1 MFLLELQAQGV
12 KGCSPTLRAPL
23 KPGYVVLKPPSTP
36 PPSLSSLA
44 AAIFYSDGRGG
55 DASFAADGAKG
66 KVGFTILGNDQVT
79 YRLMRELG
87 GAGVLQKLNKATTT
101 FELVSDSASDI
112 GTYLRATVGL
122 PSRSAFEQIFT
133 CTAAQMPSR
142 RPRAVKGGAAA
153 LGATPARPSM
163 AHNMPVEP
171 APDVPAAQARVGELE
186 KELKLSK
193 DIEAL
198 QFQQDGLTRQMDE
211 LEQKMKGSEGLREAL
226 EQAQDDARS
235 APDTVSVGLEADIV
249 HKAQRYQ
256 GAVQRRDE
264 ALAKLGTDG
273 SADEPA
279 SAPPSSAP
287 VEPLWRNQQFLL
299 GAGLGAVF
307 LVAGALLSG
316 YGRVLALL
324 DIPAFAFAALTA
336 IKHVEDLQGSTR
348 VSKKGSL
355 RAGRE
360 KKIHDAFEAE
370 VAPVKAAMKALGVE
384 TAEEV
389 VKVLEQ
395 KPLLE
400 GKVAS
405 LRKELQAW
413 EAEPANRQ
421 VAGQYHKLKQQVE
434 AINQKLQAQ
443 GGYIREAREVERELQ
458 RTKESIQKA
467 QGGVPV
473 GASGPATSQLPSGPG
488 STSELE
494 DPGPSLMHLAADLFQ
509 ADVPSLAGLVRDR
522 ANQYFSA
529 LTDRR
534 YSGLEQDGNGA
545 ISALSQGKK
554 LKVGAIPSRDLD
566 LLYLALRLTL
576 VEKYSA
582 RSKVPVF
589 LENDLGVEEAKLGL
603 LSRMLKHLGT
613 LTQVVHVT
621 AHPAF
626 PSVADLN
633 GTL

>member
-36 PPSLSSLA
+36 PLSLSSLA

-122 PSRSAFEQIFT
+122 PSRSAFELIFT

-273 SADEPA
+273 S
-279 SAPPSSAP
+279 
-287 VEPLWRNQQFLL
+287 
-299 GAGLGAVF
+299 
-307 LVAGALLSG
+307 
-316 YGRVLALL
+316 
-324 DIPAFAFAALTA
+324 
-336 IKHVEDLQGSTR
+336 
-348 VSKKGSL
+348 
-355 RAGRE
+355 
-360 KKIHDAFEAE
+360 
-370 VAPVKAAMKALGVE
+370 
-384 TAEEV
+384 
-389 VKVLEQ
+389 
-395 KPLLE
+395 
-400 GKVAS
+400 
-405 LRKELQAW
+405 
-413 EAEPANRQ
+413 
-421 VAGQYHKLKQQVE
+421 
-434 AINQKLQAQ
+434 
-443 GGYIREAREVERELQ
+443 
-458 RTKESIQKA
+458 
-467 QGGVPV
+467 
-473 GASGPATSQLPSGPG
+473 
-488 STSELE
+488 
-494 DPGPSLMHLAADLFQ
+494 
-509 ADVPSLAGLVRDR
+509 
-522 ANQYFSA
+522 
-529 LTDRR
+529 
-534 YSGLEQDGNGA
+534 
-545 ISALSQGKK
+545 
-554 LKVGAIPSRDLD
+554 
-566 LLYLALRLTL
+566 
-576 VEKYSA
+576 
-582 RSKVPVF
+582 
-589 LENDLGVEEAKLGL
+589 
-603 LSRMLKHLGT
+603 
-613 LTQVVHVT
+613 
-621 AHPAF
+621 
-626 PSVADLN
+626 
-633 GTL
+633 

>member
-1 MFLLELQAQGV
+1 MYLLELQAQGV
-12 KGCSPTLRAPL
+12 KGCSPSVRAPL
-23 KPGYVVLKPPSTP
+23 KPGYVVLKPATAAP
-36 PPSLSSLA
+36 PPLLA
-44 AAIFYSDGRGG
+44 LVAAILYSDGRGG

-79 YRLMRELG
+79 YRLVRELG
-87 GAGVLQKLNKATTT
+87 GAGVLQKLNKATTS

-153 LGATPARPSM
+153 LGTTPARPSM

-171 APDVPAAQARVGELE
+171 ASDIPAAQAKVVELE
-186 KELKLSK
+186 KELKLAK

-198 QFQQDGLTRQMDE
+198 QFQQDGITRQMDE
-211 LEQKMKGSEGLREAL
+211 LEQKMKGSEGLRAAL
-226 EQAQDDARS
+226 EQAQSDARS
-235 APDTVSVGLEADIV
+235 APDTVSLGLPADIA

-256 GAVQRRDE
+256 DAVQRRDE
-264 ALAKLGTDG
+264 ALAKLGADPA
-273 SADEPA
+273 ADEPTN
-279 SAPPSSAP
+279 APAP
-287 VEPLWRNQQFLL
+287 AAVEPLWRNQQFLA
-299 GAGLGAVF
+299 GAGLGALF
-307 LVAGALLSG
+307 MVAGVMFSG
-316 YGRVLALL
+316 YGRAIALL

-336 IKHVEDLQGSTR
+336 IKHVEDLQGSTQ
-348 VSKKGSL
+348 VSKKGGL
-355 RAGRE
+355 RAQRE
-360 KKIHDAFEAE
+360 KKIQDAFEAE
-370 VAPVKAAMKALGVE
+370 VAVVKGAMKTLGVE

-400 GKVAS
+400 ERAAA
-405 LRKELQAW
+405 LQKELQAW

-421 VAGQYHKLKQQVE
+421 SAAQYNKLKQQVE
-434 AINQKLQAQ
+434 AINQKLQAE
-443 GGYIREAREVERELQ
+443 GGYIREAREVEREIQ

-467 QGGVPV
+467 QGGVPT
-473 GASGPATSQLPSGPG
+473 GASGGAPAAQLPSAPG

-494 DPGPSLMHLAADLFQ
+494 DPGPSLMRLAADLFQ
-509 ADVPSLAGLVRDR
+509 SDVPALAGMVRDR

-534 YSGLEQDGNGA
+534 YSGLEQDGGGA

-582 RSKVPVF
+582 RAKVPVF
-589 LENDLGVEEAKLGL
+589 LDHDLGVEEGKLGL

-613 LTQVVHVT
+613 LTQVIHLT

>member
-1 MFLLELQAQGV
+1 MYLLELQAQGV
-12 KGCSPTLRAPL
+12 KGCSPTVRAPL
-23 KPGYVVLKPPSTP
+23 KPGYVVLKPPATP
-36 PPSLSSLA
+36 APPLLALA
-44 AAIFYSDGRGG
+44 AAVLYSDGRGG
-55 DASFAADGAKG
+55 DASFAADGAKA

-87 GAGVLQKLNKATTT
+87 GPGVLQKLNKATTS

-122 PSRSAFEQIFT
+122 PSRSAFEQIFS

-153 LGATPARPSM
+153 LGTTPARPSM

-171 APDVPAAQARVGELE
+171 ASDIPAAQAKVVELE

-198 QFQQDGLTRQMDE
+198 QFQQDGITRQVDE
-211 LEQKMKGSEGLREAL
+211 LEAKMKGSEGLRSAL
-226 EQAQDDARS
+226 QEAQDAVGS
-235 APDTVSVGLEADIV
+235 APDTLSLGLPADIV

-256 GAVQRRDE
+256 DAVQRRDE
-264 ALAKLGTDG
+264 ALAKLGADP
-273 SADEPA
+273 SADEPM
-279 SAPPSSAP
+279 SAPPSGAP
-287 VEPLWRNQQFLL
+287 AEPLWRNQQFLL
-299 GAGLGAVF
+299 SAGLGAV
-307 LVAGALLSG
+307 LMVAGALLSG
-316 YGRVLALL
+316 YGRAIALL

-336 IKHVEDLQGSTR
+336 IKHVEDLQGSTQ

-355 RAGRE
+355 RAQRE
-360 KKIHDAFEAE
+360 KKIHDTFESE
-370 VAPVKAAMKALGVE
+370 VAPVKGAMKSLGVE
-384 TAEEV
+384 SADEV

-400 GKVAS
+400 QKVAA

-421 VAGQYHKLKQQVE
+421 VAAQYNKLKQQVE

-443 GGYIREAREVERELQ
+443 GGYIREAREVEREIQ

-467 QGGVPV
+467 QGGVPA
-473 GASGPATSQLPSGPG
+473 GASGSAAAQIPSAPG

-494 DPGPSLMHLAADLFQ
+494 DPGPGLMRLAADLFQ
-509 ADVPSLAGLVRDR
+509 SDVPALAGLVRDR
-522 ANQYFSA
+522 ANQYFTA

-534 YSGLEQDGNGA
+534 YSGLEQDGSGA
-545 ISALSQGKK
+545 ISALSAGKK

-566 LLYLALRLTL
+566 LLYLSLRLTL
-576 VEKYSA
+576 IEKYSA

-589 LENDLGVEEAKLGL
+589 LDNDLGVEEAKLGL